1 MFGYFVSNINLYLK
15 DKPICN
21 MYVRYLLE
29 NDIAVNKMIATWF
42 LAMDNMK
49 ISFEQFVHTEISG
62 KEN

>member
-1 MFGYFVSNINLYLK
+1 
-15 DKPICN
+15 